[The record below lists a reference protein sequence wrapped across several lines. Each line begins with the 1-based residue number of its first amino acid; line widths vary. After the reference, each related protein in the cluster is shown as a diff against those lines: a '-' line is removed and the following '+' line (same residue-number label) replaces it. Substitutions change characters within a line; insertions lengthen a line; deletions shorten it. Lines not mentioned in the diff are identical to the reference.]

1 MELSWV
7 ARVRHSAEF
16 TGLPLVLFT
25 FLDGRIPVQNAALI
39 AAVIVV
45 AVTAR
50 RGVPVLPIV
59 QTITLAVIQ
68 PAAPQPPMG
77 Y

>member
-1 MELSWV
+1 
-7 ARVRHSAEF
+7 VRHSAEF
-16 TGLPLVLFT
+16 TGLPPVLFT

-39 AAVIVV
+39 GAVAAVIVV